1 MPSRFIGLAFILI
14 SIFFASLMIILIKLL
29 SEDMNIFS
37 ILFYRGFFGFILSLF
52 FFIKID
58 FRELKTKKIHIH
70 LIRSIINALA
80 LYFWFTSLT
89 LSSLADVSAIGNS
102 APIFATFLATLFMKE
117 KVILSRIVAI
127 FLGFIGVI
135 IILDPSFNDIEKGHY
150 YALMSAILWGFLVIY
165 LKSLSKTENYFSV
178 IFYFQLFL
186 FVFFGTVFFSYI
198 VIPNTFNFVLI
209 LLMALF
215 GNISQISYFLALK
228 YKDISFISPFEYLR
242 FIFITIFGILF
253 FSEFPE
259 ISTYIGSLII
269 FVGILIIN
277 INIKKISNSFKL

>member
-1 MPSRFIGLAFILI
+1 M
-14 SIFFASLMIILIKLL
+14 
-29 SEDMNIFS
+29 
-37 ILFYRGFFGFILSLF
+37 
-52 FFIKID
+52 
-58 FRELKTKKIHIH
+58 
-70 LIRSIINALA
+70 IRSIINALA

-117 KVILSRIVAI
+117 KVVLSRIIAI

-215 GNISQISYFLALK
+215 GNISQISYFQALK

>member
-70 LIRSIINALA
+70 LIRSIIIALA

-117 KVILSRIVAI
+117 KVVLSRIIAI

-215 GNISQISYFLALK
+215 GNISQISYFQALK

>member
-1 MPSRFIGLAFILI
+1 
-14 SIFFASLMIILIKLL
+14 
-29 SEDMNIFS
+29 
-37 ILFYRGFFGFILSLF
+37 
-52 FFIKID
+52 
-58 FRELKTKKIHIH
+58 
-70 LIRSIINALA
+70 
-80 LYFWFTSLT
+80 
-89 LSSLADVSAIGNS
+89 
-102 APIFATFLATLFMKE
+102 MKE
-117 KVILSRIVAI
+117 KVVLSRIVAI

-215 GNISQISYFLALK
+215 GNISQISYFQALK
-228 YKDISFISPFEYLR
+228 YKDVSFISPFEYLR

>member
-1 MPSRFIGLAFILI
+1 
-14 SIFFASLMIILIKLL
+14 MIILIKLL

-37 ILFYRGFFGFILSLF
+37 ILFYRGFFGFVLSLF

-58 FRELKTKKIHIH
+58 FKELKTKKIHIH

-117 KVILSRIVAI
+117 KVVLSRIVAI

-209 LLMALF
+209 LLLALF
-215 GNISQISYFLALK
+215 GNISQISYFQALK

-277 INIKKISNSFKL
+277 SNIKKISNSFKL

>member
-1 MPSRFIGLAFILI
+1 M
-14 SIFFASLMIILIKLL
+14 
-29 SEDMNIFS
+29 
-37 ILFYRGFFGFILSLF
+37 
-52 FFIKID
+52 
-58 FRELKTKKIHIH
+58 
-70 LIRSIINALA
+70 IRSIINALA

-186 FVFFGTVFFSYI
+186 FVFFGTVFL
-198 VIPNTFNFVLI
+198 VT
-209 LLMALF
+209 
-215 GNISQISYFLALK
+215 
-228 YKDISFISPFEYLR
+228 
-242 FIFITIFGILF
+242 
-253 FSEFPE
+253 
-259 ISTYIGSLII
+259 
-269 FVGILIIN
+269 
-277 INIKKISNSFKL
+277 